1 MSYSVVV
8 NRVGLIVITLVLLLA
23 TIVRLQSWWRMSKM
37 RRAFFQI
44 IADRREVKKLY
55 FRAIKIYWQSEKM
68 RYVRIDQSLFHL
80 QFCDVHLCVEY
91 AFAAPFVWQVL
102 LGLERRNVGSET
114 TTEAYS
120 NLFHELYS
128 THASEPSSSYGLFQC
143 KNSSPR
149 IYAIPLVI
157 LNDFSKC

>member
-1 MSYSVVV
+1 MPSVSVPPSE
-8 NRVGLIVITLVLLLA
+8 RLLYCGVGLIGILSLYIA

-68 RYVRIDQSLFHL
+68 RYVSTDSSLLH
-80 QFCDVHLCVEY
+80 CDYCCVHHCGEY
-91 AFAAPFVWQVL
+91 IFIFIFAAPFVWQVL

-114 TTEAYS
+114 STEADS
-120 NLFHELYS
+120 SLFHELYS
-128 THASEPSSSYGLFQC
+128 THASQSSSCYGLF
-143 KNSSPR
+143 
-149 IYAIPLVI
+149 
-157 LNDFSKC
+157 